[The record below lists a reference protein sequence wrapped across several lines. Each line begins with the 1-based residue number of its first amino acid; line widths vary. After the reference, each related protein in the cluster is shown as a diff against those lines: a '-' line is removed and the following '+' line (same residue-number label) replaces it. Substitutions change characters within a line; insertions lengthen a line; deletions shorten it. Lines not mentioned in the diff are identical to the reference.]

1 MDTPKWTA
9 RLSELLSSA
18 VNLEHQAFY
27 FYLAAG
33 IHFDSPTM
41 SLLNLRDFFYGE
53 SDDELK
59 HARILVEFVNQR
71 GLNLKLESIATENP
85 KDLSIQEIFEKAEAF
100 ERAVLGH
107 YETIQREA
115 DAAGDYV
122 TSQFVDYFL
131 DKQVREVKEF
141 HDRAMN
147 ARRCGCPLGE
157 FIFDQSFSKKQNVR
171 KFKNK

>member
-1 MDTPKWTA
+1 MDSQKWMM
-9 RLSELLSSA
+9 RLSELLSNA

-33 IHFDSPTM
+33 IHFDSPAM

-59 HARILVEFVNQR
+59 HARILIEFINQR
-71 GLNLKLESIATENP
+71 GLGLKLENIATEDL
-85 KDLSIQEIFEKAEAF
+85 KSLSIQEIFEKAEAF
-100 ERAVLGH
+100 EQAVLDH
-107 YETIQREA
+107 YKMIQKEA
-115 DAAGDYV
+115 DEVGDYA
-122 TSQFVDYFL
+122 TTQFIDYFL

-147 ARRCGCPLGE
+147 ARRCSCPLGE
-157 FIFDQSFSKKQNVR
+157 FIFDQSFSRKQKLK
-171 KFKNK
+171 KFKQ